1 LRYYRAK
8 IIYRHYYRQLG
19 GGIMYKLLIREIRE
33 SKKISQEQ
41 LSKLTSIPQSTI
53 SSIENRILACNLDEL
68 EEIAIALS
76 LKIKD
81 LFIEF

>member
-1 LRYYRAK
+1 
-8 IIYRHYYRQLG
+8 
-19 GGIMYKLLIREIRE
+19 MYKLLIREIRE

>member
-1 LRYYRAK
+1 
-8 IIYRHYYRQLG
+8 
-19 GGIMYKLLIREIRE
+19 MYKLLIREIRE

-41 LSKLTSIPQSTI
+41 LSELTSIPQSTI
-53 SSIENRILACNLDEL
+53 SSIENRVLACNLDEL